1 MPITGEDA
9 DDLVGPA
16 ITVQGGEDARGK
28 EIRTAKSRPRK
39 VSCRVIGSAFATRSV
54 TWFRRAHTVGAE
66 VAVEHVPQVAA
77 VLNEEGVVETVLNTV
92 LFEGFGS
99 RRLTQCRVGRV
110 DRRQRHDEEDE
121 RTRRPP

>member
-1 MPITGEDA
+1 MERLRDQISH
-9 DDLVGPA
+9 V
-16 ITVQGGEDARGK
+16 V
-28 EIRTAKSRPRK
+28 
-39 VSCRVIGSAFATRSV
+39 
-54 TWFRRAHTVGAE
+54 RRAHAVGAE

-121 RTRRPP
+121 EGHADHHDRQGH